1 MHNTGTR
8 IRLTHVLTALLGL
21 ALALALN
28 VEALAQA
35 APAAA
40 TSATA
45 QRRPWLDRKLG
56 IEERI
61 NQLLQEMTLE
71 EKIGQLAQANGV
83 GTELTGPS
91 ETRARESLSA
101 RVRRGELG
109 SVLNEVDTNKINAL
123 QRVAVKESR
132 LGIPLIFG
140 RDVIHG
146 FRTIFPIPLG
156 QAASWNPQLVEK
168 VAAVAAREAR
178 SVGLHWTFAPMV
190 DIARDPRWGRI
201 AESLGEDP
209 YLASQF
215 SAAMV
220 RGYQ

>member
-21 ALALALN
+21 ALPHAIN
-28 VEALAQA
+28 VEAFAQA

-61 NQLLQEMTLE
+61 KQLLQEMTLE
-71 EKIGQLAQANGV
+71 EKIGQLGQANGV
-83 GTELTGPS
+83 GSELTGPQ
-91 ETRARESLSA
+91 ETRARDSLST
-101 RVRRGELG
+101 RIRRGELG
-109 SVLNEVDTNKINAL
+109 SILNEVNPESINSL

-168 VAAVAAREAR
+168 AAAIAAREAR
-178 SVGLHWTFAPMV
+178 SVGVQWTFAPMV

-201 AESLGEDP
+201 AESFGEDP
-209 YLASQF
+209 YL
-215 SAAMV
+215 
-220 RGYQ
+220 G